1 MFHKAKHRQAEAE
14 ATTTRVV
21 TTDADRTPTHQEMS
35 ATRSSV
41 SVIGSH
47 TSVHGDIDAGED
59 LTVEGHVE
67 GTITCKQN
75 TVTLG
80 NGSRILGDVYAHTL
94 HVSGEVE
101 GNLVASHRAT
111 IHKDANVRGTI
122 VTPCLMLEDGSTFH
136 GTIDMDPENAL
147 LKEAFGELAAS
158 RQAPSFSPFED
169 SDTGEDDSGEPF
181 TEPTQDSEPRQ
192 AEGST

>member
-1 MFHKAKHRQAEAE
+1 MFHKAKHRQPEAM
-14 ATTTRVV
+14 AASVV
-21 TTDADRTPTHQEMS
+21 AADSSQTSPLRQETPS
-35 ATRSSV
+35 TRSSV
-41 SVIGSH
+41 SVIGGH
-47 TSVHGDIDAGED
+47 TRVQGDIDAGED

-80 NGSRILGDVYAHTL
+80 SSGRIVGDVYAHTL

-111 IHKDANVRGTI
+111 IHKGATVRGTI

-136 GTIDMDPENAL
+136 GNIDMDPENEL
-147 LKEAFGELAAS
+147 LQGAFSELADN
-158 RQAPSFSPFED
+158 RQTRSSSSD
-169 SDTGEDDSGEPF
+169 GSDTGMAGSDEPQTTATQEGDAKQVDS
-181 TEPTQDSEPRQ
+181 
-192 AEGST
+192 ST

>member
-1 MFHKAKHRQAEAE
+1 MFHKAKHRQPE
-14 ATTTRVV
+14 ATPASVA
-21 TTDADRTPTHQEMS
+21 TDTGRTPPPRQEAP
-35 ATRSSV
+35 ATRPGV

-47 TSVHGDIDAGED
+47 TRVQGDIDAGED

-80 NGSRILGDVYAHTL
+80 NSGRIVGDVYAHTL

-136 GTIDMDPENAL
+136 GSIDMDPGNEL
-147 LKEAFGELAAS
+147 LKEAFSELADSSRLHATSAS
-158 RQAPSFSPFED
+158 AD
-169 SDTGEDDSGEPF
+169 SEVVEDDAGAPDATS
-181 TEPTQDSEPRQ
+181 S
-192 AEGST
+192 S

>member
-1 MFHKAKHRQAEAE
+1 MFHKAKHRQPE
-14 ATTTRVV
+14 ATATSVAA
-21 TTDADRTPTHQEMS
+21 ADTGRAPPLAMP
-35 ATRSSV
+35 ATRPSV

-47 TSVHGDIDAGED
+47 TRVQGDIDAGED
-59 LTVEGHVE
+59 LTLEGHVR

-80 NGSRILGDVYAHTL
+80 NSGRIFGDVYAHTL

-111 IHKDANVRGTI
+111 IHKGAIVRGTI

-136 GTIDMDPENAL
+136 GNIDMDPESDL
-147 LKEAFGELAAS
+147 LKSAFGELADS
-158 RQAPSFSPFED
+158 RQALSSSGD
-169 SDTGEDDSGEPF
+169 GSDTTVVDADEAHPAL
-181 TEPTQDSEPRQ
+181 TQEGDARQ

>member
-1 MFHKAKHRQAEAE
+1 
-14 ATTTRVV
+14 
-21 TTDADRTPTHQEMS
+21 MS
-35 ATRSSV
+35 APRSSV

-47 TSVHGDIDAGED
+47 TSVHGTIDAGED

-80 NGSRILGDVYAHTL
+80 DGSRILGDVYAHTL

-111 IHKDANVRGTI
+111 IHKSANVRGTI
-122 VTPCLMLEDGSTFH
+122 VTPCLMLEDGSAFH
-136 GTIDMDPENAL
+136 GNIDMDPENAL

-169 SDTGEDDSGEPF
+169 GDTEKDGSGEPF
-181 TEPTQDSEPRQ
+181 TEPRQDSEPRQ
-192 AEGST
+192 AEDST